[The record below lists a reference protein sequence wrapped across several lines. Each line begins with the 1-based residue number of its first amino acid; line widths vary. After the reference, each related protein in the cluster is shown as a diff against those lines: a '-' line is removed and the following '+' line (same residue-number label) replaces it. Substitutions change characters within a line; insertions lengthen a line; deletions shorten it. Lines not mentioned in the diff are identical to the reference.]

1 MSSTMCNNDPAP
13 VLRYLHHRPTGLEA
27 EAQVDVGAVGDPAAG
42 GVGQEEVQAFHQVLW
57 D

>member
-1 MSSTMCNNDPAP
+1 MCNNDPAP